1 MQIKDIKHIDF
12 AQCKQA
18 HFIGIGGIGMSALA
32 RMLMHRGITVS
43 GSDSAESEITKALE
57 SEGVS
62 VVYEQVVENIT
73 DTIDLVVYTDAM
85 PQDHPELAAAREA
98 GITTMSYFGALGEVA
113 QEYKVIAIAGTHGKT
128 TTTAMTAQALITAG
142 IDPTVIVGS
151 LTNFSSTSSGQV
163 VRTNFRAGSS
173 EYLLV
178 EACEYKRHFL
188 SLSPYILAV
197 TNIELDHPDY
207 YKDLADVE
215 DAFAELASQSE
226 TVLAPESIQ
235 KYLLRV
241 PELKVP
247 GEYNKQNAALAL
259 AIADTLGADM
269 SKAKDALESFTG
281 TWRRFE
287 YKGKTKSGADV
298 YDDYAH
304 HPTAI
309 TEMLKGARE
318 KFGGA
323 TIIVVFESHTYTR
336 TGKLMSDFAQSF
348 GDADEVIIAP
358 IYAAREEP
366 IEGVTAEALAQNI
379 STYNKNVQSTETLEQ
394 AVVMADSLGSEGDI
408 IIFMGAGDIYRL
420 VGSIIQK

>member
-1 MQIKDIKHIDF
+1 MHIN
-12 AQCKQA
+12 QA
-18 HFIGIGGIGMSALA
+18 THVHFIGIGGIGMSAFA
-32 RMLMHRGITVS
+32 RMLVHRGITVS
-43 GSDSAESEITKALE
+43 GSDNTKSELTKTLE
-57 SEGVS
+57 SEGMS
-62 VVYEQVVENIT
+62 IVYQQVAENIT
-73 DTIDLVVYTDAM
+73 GGIARESDFVVYTDAVT
-85 PQDHPELAAAREA
+85 QDSEELTAARET
-98 GITTMSYFGALGEVA
+98 GITTMSYFEALGEVA

-128 TTTAMTAQALITAG
+128 TTTAMTAQVLIAAG

-151 LTNFSSTSSGQV
+151 LTDFPSTSSGQV

-207 YKDLADVE
+207 YKDLTDVE

-226 TVLAPESIQ
+226 TVLAEDSIQ

-247 GEYNKQNAALAL
+247 GDYNKKNAALAL
-259 AIADTLGADM
+259 AIADTLGVDM

-287 YKGKTKSGADV
+287 YKGKTKSGAEV

-309 TEMLKGARE
+309 KAALAGARE
-318 KFGGA
+318 KFGDA
-323 TIIVVFESHTYTR
+323 KIIVVFEPHTYTR
-336 TGKLMSDFAQSF
+336 IGKLMNDFAHSF
-348 GDADEVIIAP
+348 GDADKVIIAP

-379 STYNKNVQSTETLEQ
+379 STYNKKVQSAETLEQ
-394 AVVMADSLGSEGDI
+394 AVAMADSLGKTGDI

-420 VGSIIQK
+420 VDSIIQK